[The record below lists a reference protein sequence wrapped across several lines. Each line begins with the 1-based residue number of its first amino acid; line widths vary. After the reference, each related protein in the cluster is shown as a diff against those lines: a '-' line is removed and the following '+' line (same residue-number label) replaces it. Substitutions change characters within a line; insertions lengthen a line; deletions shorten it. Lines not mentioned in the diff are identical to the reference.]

1 MTADHQTFCIKANAM
16 MAFSSTI
23 TLRRQ
28 LDRSDVSAEIAL
40 IHLAILRQTVFSVGF
55 NISVDSITSP
65 LPL

>member
-1 MTADHQTFCIKANAM
+1 M

-40 IHLAILRQTVFSVGF
+40 IHLAVLRQTGFSVGF
-55 NISVDSITSP
+55 KISVDSITIS
-65 LPL
+65 LMDKEVGGLRRKNSKLL